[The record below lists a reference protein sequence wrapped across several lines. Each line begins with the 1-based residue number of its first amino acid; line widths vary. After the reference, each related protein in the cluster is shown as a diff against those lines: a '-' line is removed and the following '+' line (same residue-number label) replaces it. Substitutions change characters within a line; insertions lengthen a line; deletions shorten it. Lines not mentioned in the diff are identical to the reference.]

1 MDCGHSA
8 CASSLVREHFPAI
21 AKRLE
26 KAKQVIYDKYGLV
39 TDRYGLFFNFCIN
52 SPVFDEQMYDVFTLP
67 HSDAKNAAIM
77 VCVVM
82 VYYFGNCKFVLP
94 G

>member
-1 MDCGHSA
+1 M
-8 CASSLVREHFPAI
+8 EHFPAI

-26 KAKQVIYDKYGLV
+26 NAIKVVQDKYGLSS
-39 TDRYGLFFNFCIN
+39 TRYGLFFNFCIN
-52 SPVFDEQMYDVFTLP
+52 SPVFEEGMHDVFTLP

-82 VYYFGNCKFVLP
+82 VYYFGNCKSVVSLTAFDFEIAE
-94 G
+94 